1 MDKCPD
7 YSYLNPITMPGQRK
21 PCPTLTRKMDTAAI
35 EKLAI
40 TTLRKVDAMQF
51 WIGDK
56 KTPRLEDAWAPRE
69 LSAVTRMPCAD
80 YAMTTM
86 IRAATGS
93 PFTETTE
100 SNKEDEEVGSIKL
113 LPRRAAAAKLSPRA
127 AAAKLS
133 AKRTKLPPSRQAASR
148 LGLGYKCCHDD
159 CSPQMC
165 CSPERA
171 ATTERTAATKN
182 HERFAYTPPL
192 PQMERELRY
201 ERCQDGGDTQM
212 YDNYEMY
219 ESYGYARFASTQ
231 SPLPPPVEDPMQDYK
246 VLGAFSNLTALQ
258 PGPWSISSS
267 VQCGQAALCT
277 ADSSSSVA
285 GPVSCCLLLCSVE
298 SCRTTLSRLQ
308 NIQHPAI
315 GRRTRRRR
323 PVRRGSSDPRKDHE
337 DYARTQELF
346 SKCELMDIVV
356 CIVLISL

>member
-1 MDKCPD
+1 MVNCPD
-7 YSYLNPITMPGQRK
+7 SCLNPITMPGHRK
-21 PCPTLTRKMDTAAI
+21 PCPTLPRKMDTAAK
-35 EKLAI
+35 EKLAT

-51 WIGDK
+51 WTGDK
-56 KTPRLEDAWAPRE
+56 MTPKIEDAWAPRK

-80 YAMTTM
+80 YAMTMM

-93 PFTETTE
+93 PITETKEPEE
-100 SNKEDEEVGSIKL
+100 SYKEDEEVGSTKL
-113 LPRRAAAAKLSPRA
+113 LPSRAAAAKLSRRA
-127 AAAKLS
+127 AATKLS
-133 AKRTKLPPSRQAASR
+133 AKRMKLSPSRQAAR
-148 LGLGYKCCHDD
+148 ELGLGSDGCHDD
-159 CSPQMC
+159 CSPQTY
-165 CSPERA
+165 CSPEMR
-171 ATTERTAATKN
+171 AATKN

-258 PGPWSISSS
+258 PGPWNISSS

-308 NIQHPAI
+308 ASHHQAPAAHCVTWP
-315 GRRTRRRR
+315 GVPGVWTQDGPSEDCVVREAREQR
-323 PVRRGSSDPRKDHE
+323 PEEGPRGLRPD
-337 DYARTQELF
+337 AGAVQQ
-346 SKCELMDIVV
+346 V
-356 CIVLISL
+356 

>member
-7 YSYLNPITMPGQRK
+7 YSYLNSIAMTGLK
-21 PCPTLTRKMDTAAI
+21 PCPTLTMK
-35 EKLAI
+35 KLAM
-40 TTLRKVDAMQF
+40 TTLRKVDTMTS

-56 KTPRLEDAWAPRE
+56 KEPREEDASRVSKK
-69 LSAVTRMPCAD
+69 LSAMQDAD
-80 YAMTTM
+80 YAMMTRT
-86 IRAATGS
+86 RAATGF
-93 PFTETTE
+93 PTNETIEPME
-100 SNKEDEEVGSIKL
+100 SSKEDVEVGSTEL
-113 LPRRAAAAKLSPRA
+113 LPRRA

-133 AKRTKLPPSRQAASR
+133 AKRTKLPQSRQAASR

-159 CSPQMC
+159 CSPLMC

-231 SPLPPPVEDPMQDYK
+231 SPLPPPVEDQMQDYK